1 LPVPP
6 PAADKLD
13 TDKAPEDLA
22 AALRALYRRSNQ
34 DYLDRGVWVL
44 YLAFGSLTWTDEDR
58 YQYTSP
64 LLLVPVQFES
74 AGAAQGR
81 ELRLAPEEP
90 VVNPAL
96 ALKLFQYGID
106 LPRVDDLEEITLAGF
121 LDAVRAAVAGQDR
134 WQVSDSLVLSYFSF
148 AKEAMYRDLLDHED
162 QIAAHSVVAA
172 LASGGRGEGS
182 SRFFFD
188 EIPEDEVDRQAAPE
202 STPVI
207 LDADSSQRASIA
219 AALAGRSFVMD
230 GPPGTGKS
238 QTIANMIGVL
248 LHAGKT
254 VLFVSEKAAAL
265 DVVRDRLDEAGLR
278 AYLLEL
284 HSHKATRKQVAM
296 ALGTALDTVP
306 VPPAPMPAMDVDTV
320 RKRRDQLNAYAAAMN
335 RQRGPLGYSLHDV
348 VGMISTLQDVP
359 AAPATGMA
367 PVYLTVGAFGEIR
380 GTAERLSGVWRPA
393 SQGRTFVWRGVREH
407 GALDSRLY
415 QAASAL
421 DMLTGMAQVNAA
433 LAEAAGLTRPSDT
446 GALAMLL
453 DHLSCRP
460 PRLPEEWLTAGTLDA
475 VSAAVAELA
484 GRLAEVA
491 SCEQDAGRAAGVA
504 WRALPGS
511 AALPAVD
518 DTALAAL
525 VPPAAQLDSLS
536 VPELT
541 ELSGRF
547 AADAAMLRE
556 RLVALD
562 RLAGML
568 GIGAPQ
574 TFQDARDLL
583 TLAGVAG
590 ELDRP
595 ERSWLSAPGLE
606 AAGHA
611 AHVLHDAW
619 QAVARAEADAS
630 AYYTSAVLRED
641 VEGLASRFDSEHH
654 GLGKLSGDYRADKK
668 SVASFTTQGVTKLAI

>member
-1 LPVPP
+1 
-6 PAADKLD
+6 
-13 TDKAPEDLA
+13 
-22 AALRALYRRSNQ
+22 
-34 DYLDRGVWVL
+34 
-44 YLAFGSLTWTDEDR
+44 
-58 YQYTSP
+58 
-64 LLLVPVQFES
+64 
-74 AGAAQGR
+74 
-81 ELRLAPEEP
+81 
-90 VVNPAL
+90 
-96 ALKLFQYGID
+96 
-106 LPRVDDLEEITLAGF
+106 
-121 LDAVRAAVAGQDR
+121 
-134 WQVSDSLVLSYFSF
+134 
-148 AKEAMYRDLLDHED
+148 M
-162 QIAAHSVVAA
+162 VAA
-172 LASGGRGEGS
+172 LASGGRGEAS
-182 SRFFFD
+182 SKFFFD
-188 EIPEDEVDRQAAPE
+188 EITEDEVDRQAAPE

-296 ALGTALDTVP
+296 ALGTALDTLP
-306 VPPAPMPAMDVDTV
+306 VPPAPMPAIDVDTA

-335 RQRGPLGYSLHDV
+335 RQRGPLGYSLHNI

-367 PVYLTVGAFGEIR
+367 PVDLTVGAFGEIR

-407 GALDSRLY
+407 GSLDSRLY

-433 LAEAAGLTRPSDT
+433 LAEAAGLTRPSDA

-460 PRLPEEWLTAGTLDA
+460 PGLPEDWVTAGTLDA

-504 WRALPGS
+504 WRAVPGS
-511 AALPAVD
+511 APLPAVD

-556 RLVALD
+556 RLGALD

-568 GIGAPQ
+568 GISAPQ

-590 ELDRP
+590 EPDRP
-595 ERSWLSAPGLE
+595 ERSWLSAPGVE

-611 AHVLHDAW
+611 AHVLHAAW
-619 QAVARAEADAS
+619 RAVARAEADAS
-630 AYYTSAVLRED
+630 AYYTPAVLRED

-668 SVASFTTQGVTKLAI
+668 AVASFTTAGVTRDDAQQHLRLAVAWKRAADALSAAETAHAAALGAYYAGRSTDWRGSAGRSPWPPLPSVPPAGRIWAAPPISSGAAGS